1 MRDTKKTPNLKVFWV
16 LSKENTQKVL
26 SAIFENLAMS
36 PPQLA
41 VGLGL
46 SLIQVHRAIV
56 VLQEADL
63 IQSFSAN
70 PTPLKSWVYYR
81 PTPAGKAAMDLFMSE
96 RFKPHR
102 ILGVDGQPTIR
113 KAA

>member
-1 MRDTKKTPNLKVFWV
+1 VRDTKKKPTLKVFRA

-41 VGLGL
+41 VELVL
-46 SLIQVHRAIV
+46 TLIQVRRALV

-96 RFKPHR
+96 RFK
-102 ILGVDGQPTIR
+102 
-113 KAA
+113 